1 MLIFNARSRFNKIAS
16 LKCSNTVLNARISE
30 TSSAGGGAKWDW
42 DKMYETIQRSVTYLH
57 SHYSIRFTCRLMCMS
72 FGGSKWESGKTVAL
86 YHFASFVMLNDVF
99 ALVEERR
106 DRADEN
112 RLAIFHSFVKI
123 VLLLWLRSCQWRK
136 NTLCES
142 ALCHGNIVNNVKKNL
157 GLLFKWKT
165 LHSRIFPVQL
175 SASAMVKWT
184 SRGRRVDVHCGCYS
198 AEALLSFLL
207 FILFFFGEWDSEGE
221 KRATAS
227 ACSGPLACCV
237 SFRMSFQPLALCH
250 RTPHIEFGEWT
261 AGRFCITSPLFSTRW
276 YYSHSN
282 SPQYLIVYFM
292 GQWDFHLLGLFAP
305 LSLHSL
311 WEAWKLSTDGKTNG
325 ESRVQARHQS

>member
-1 MLIFNARSRFNKIAS
+1 
-16 LKCSNTVLNARISE
+16 
-30 TSSAGGGAKWDW
+30 
-42 DKMYETIQRSVTYLH
+42 
-57 SHYSIRFTCRLMCMS
+57 MCMS

-165 LHSRIFPVQL
+165 LHSRTFPVQL

-207 FILFFFGEWDSEGE
+207 FILFFCFLASEIVRE
-221 KRATAS
+221 RKERQRAHVLVHLPVVCRS
-227 ACSGPLACCV
+227 AWV
-237 SFRMSFQPLALCH
+237 SSHSLSAIAHHTSSSENGLLVVFALH
-250 RTPHIEFGEWT
+250 RL
-261 AGRFCITSPLFSTRW
+261 SPL
-276 YYSHSN
+276 
-282 SPQYLIVYFM
+282 
-292 GQWDFHLLGLFAP
+292 
-305 LSLHSL
+305 LHSL
-311 WEAWKLSTDGKTNG
+311 VLLPL
-325 ESRVQARHQS
+325 